1 MPSIQALATLGI
13 LLEIDVLKALQNN
26 GITFNQTGNEFKD
39 NSTGIINQIPENS

>member
-1 MPSIQALATLGI
+1 